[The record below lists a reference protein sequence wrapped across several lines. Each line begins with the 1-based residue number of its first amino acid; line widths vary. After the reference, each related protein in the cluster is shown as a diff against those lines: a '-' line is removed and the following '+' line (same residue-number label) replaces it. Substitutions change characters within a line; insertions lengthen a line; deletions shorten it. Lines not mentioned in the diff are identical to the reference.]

1 MYCVL
6 PKGELP
12 INDFIEGL
20 DGEKWEAIRE
30 SIAERN
36 DVKLNLPRF
45 KMEYGIKSL
54 KESLTSLGMGNT
66 FTTGADFSGIRGD
79 LCISDVL
86 HKAIIEV
93 NEEGSEAAAV
103 TAVDMVGTAVVEP
116 IEFIADRPFFFAIV
130 DDITGTILFMGK
142 SL

>member
-1 MYCVL
+1 MPSPL
-6 PKGELP
+6 AP
-12 INDFIEGL
+12 IFP
-20 DGEKWEAIRE
+20 A
-30 SIAERN
+30 
-36 DVKLNLPRF
+36 
-45 KMEYGIKSL
+45 Y
-54 KESLTSLGMGNT
+54 
-66 FTTGADFSGIRGD
+66 GD

-103 TAVDMVGTAVVEP
+103 TAVDMVVTAVVEP

-142 SL
+142 AYDLD